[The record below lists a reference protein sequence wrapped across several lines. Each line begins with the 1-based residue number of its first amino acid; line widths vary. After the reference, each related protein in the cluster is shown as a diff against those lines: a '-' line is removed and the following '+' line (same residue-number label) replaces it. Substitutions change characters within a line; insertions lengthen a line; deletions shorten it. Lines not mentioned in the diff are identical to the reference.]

1 MAKAPEATEETEG
14 KKKKSGLL
22 KYIILVVLLL
32 GLGGG
37 GYFAYITFFAKKP
50 AATAPAAEGAAPAEG
65 EAKAEAK
72 AEAKHEAK
80 PEEKKTEGGHGEAK
94 SEAKGGHGGK
104 DKAPSNNVPLPAFV
118 VNLADSNARRYL
130 KVVLEVE
137 MTGNPELLEANQAKI
152 RDALL
157 MLLSSKTSQDVAS
170 LEGKILLRK
179 EIVDRLNQA
188 IGQPKVSRVY
198 FTDFVIQ

>member
-1 MAKAPEATEETEG
+1 MADAEVPAEG
-14 KKKKSGLL
+14 KKKKSGLI

-32 GLGGG
+32 VLGGG
-37 GYFAYITFFAKKP
+37 GYFAYLTFFAAKP
-50 AATAPAAEGAAPAEG
+50 PATAPAEGAAPAET
-65 EAKAEAK
+65 APKAE
-72 AEAKHEAK
+72 EKHEAK
-80 PEEKKTEGGHGEAK
+80 PEEKKADGGHG
-94 SEAKGGHGGK
+94 EAKGGHGGK
-104 DKAPSNNVPLPAFV
+104 DKAPSNNVALPPFV
-118 VNLADSNARRYL
+118 VNLADPNARRYL

-137 MTGNPELLEANQAKI
+137 MTGNPELLEGNQAKI

-157 MLLSSKTSQDVAS
+157 MLLSSKTSQELS
-170 LEGKILLRK
+170 TLEGKILLRK

>member
-1 MAKAPEATEETEG
+1 MANAPEAAEPAEG
-14 KKKKSGLL
+14 KKKKSGLV

-32 GLGGG
+32 VLGGG
-37 GYFAYITFFAKKP
+37 GYFAYITFFAAKP
-50 AATAPAAEGAAPAEG
+50 PATAPAAEGHAPEG
-65 EAKAEAK
+65 EAKAEG
-72 AEAKHEAK
+72 KHEAK
-80 PEEKKTEGGHGEAK
+80 PEEKKAEGGHGEAK

-118 VNLADSNARRYL
+118 VNLADPNARRYL
-130 KVVLEVE
+130 KVVLDVEV
-137 MTGNPELLEANQAKI
+137 TGNPELLEANQAKI

-157 MLLSSKTSQDVAS
+157 MLLSSKTSQDIAT

>member
-1 MAKAPEATEETEG
+1 MADAAPEAPEG
-14 KKKKSGLL
+14 KKKKSGLI
-22 KYIILVVLLL
+22 KYIILIVLLL
-32 GLGGG
+32 LLGGG
-37 GYFAYITFFAKKP
+37 GYFAYLTFFAKPP
-50 AATAPAAEGAAPAEG
+50 AATAPADGAAPAEG
-65 EAKAEAK
+65 APA

-80 PEEKKTEGGHGEAK
+80 PEEKKAEGGHGEAK
-94 SEAKGGHGGK
+94 TEAKGGHGSGK
-104 DKAPSNNVPLPAFV
+104 DKAPSNNVALPPFV
-118 VNLADSNARRYL
+118 VNLADGNARRYL

-157 MLLSSKTSQDVAS
+157 MLLSSKTSQDIS
-170 LEGKILLRK
+170 TLEGKILLRK

-188 IGQPKVSRVY
+188 IGQPKVSRIY

>member
-1 MAKAPEATEETEG
+1 MANAPDAAEPAEG
-14 KKKKSGLL
+14 KKKKSGLI

-32 GLGGG
+32 VLGGG
-37 GYFAYITFFAKKP
+37 GYFAYITFFAAKP
-50 AATAPAAEGAAPAEG
+50 PATAPAAEGQPAEG
-65 EAKAEAK
+65 
-72 AEAKHEAK
+72 EAKHEAK
-80 PEEKKTEGGHGEAK
+80 PEEKKAEGGHGEAK
-94 SEAKGGHGGK
+94 SEAKGGHGGGK

-118 VNLADSNARRYL
+118 VNLADPNARRYL

-157 MLLSSKTSQDVAS
+157 MLLSSKTSQDIAT

>member
-1 MAKAPEATEETEG
+1 MADPAPEEQP
-14 KKKKSGLL
+14 KKKKSGLI

-32 GLGGG
+32 VLGGG
-37 GYFAYITFFAKKP
+37 GYFAYLTFFAAKPP
-50 AATAPAAEGAAPAEG
+50 AAAPPADGAAPAE
-65 EAKAEAK
+65 APKAEAH
-72 AEAKHEAK
+72 AEAKPA
-80 PEEKKTEGGHGEAK
+80 EKKAEGGHGEAK
-94 SEAKGGHGGK
+94 GGGGHGGGK
-104 DKAPSNNVPLPAFV
+104 DKAASNNVALPPFV
-118 VNLADSNARRYL
+118 VNLADPNARRYL

-137 MTGNPELLEANQAKI
+137 VTSNPELLEDNKAKI

-157 MLLSSKTSQDVAS
+157 MLLSSKTSQDLS
-170 LEGKILLRK
+170 TLEGKILLRK

>member
-1 MAKAPEATEETEG
+1 MAKATGETEPAEG
-14 KKKKSGLL
+14 KKKKSSLI
-22 KYIILVVLLL
+22 KYIVLVVLLL
-32 GLGGG
+32 VLGGG
-37 GYFAYITFFAKKP
+37 GYFAYITFFAKP
-50 AATAPAAEGAAPAEG
+50 PVTAPAAEGTAPAEG
-65 EAKAEAK
+65 AAKPE
-72 AEAKHEAK
+72 EKHEAK
-80 PEEKKTEGGHGEAK
+80 PEEKKAEGGHGEAK
-94 SEAKGGHGGK
+94 SEAKGGHGGGK
-104 DKAPSNNVPLPAFV
+104 DKAPSNNVALPAFV
-118 VNLADSNARRYL
+118 VNLADGNARRYL

-157 MLLSSKTSQDVAS
+157 MLLSSKTSQDIAS